1 MARKI
6 KASRLQYGLFAT
18 PFEALIA
25 PDNPVRVIDAF
36 VDALPLDQLGFC
48 GTVDTTMGASS
59 YDPADLVKIYFYG
72 YFNRIRSSRMLEQE
86 CGRNIEMMWLI
97 GSLTPCFRTIAGFRT
112 YKKEDKETGKVLF
125 NHRTAFK
132 KVFHLFNQ
140 FLKKQDLFG
149 LETIA
154 LDGTKIAAQ
163 NSKKCHISEDKTAR
177 KLLRIENRIDEYMAE
192 LEQAD
197 LEADENGQL
206 SAETETILMAIEEL
220 AANKERLL
228 QLDDLLVAAQ
238 AQDPTVTQICL
249 TDPDAR
255 MLPINNE
262 GMVQIAYNVQS
273 AVDDKHCLIV
283 DFSVE
288 NEKDLYLLAPMAA
301 SVKEALAIEEQFDLL
316 ADKGYHSGKG
326 IHEATEAGATTY
338 VAVPE
343 QTYRDRPV
351 GFQKEDFKYDPQTDT
366 YTCPNKKTLKT
377 TGKWHEKRGRQGH
390 LQARIKLYRCS
401 YSTCAK
407 CPFKDK
413 CLSASNIRQRQGR
426 RLERSEYEEAAQ
438 ANKQRMLR
446 HRDKY
451 KRRQAI
457 VEHPFGTIKRSW
469 GGYYT
474 LLRRKDKVTGE
485 MAIIFTCYNLRR
497 AINILGVNSMIL
509 ALKRHFSAKMGLS
522 GGLSRTFL
530 KSRSQGRKKEASL
543 TGHLTQ
549 PRAVA

>member
-36 VDALPLDQLGFC
+36 VDALPLDQLGFS
-48 GTVDTTMGASS
+48 GTLDNVMGAAS
-59 YDPADLVKIYFYG
+59 YDPADLIKIYFYG
-72 YFNRIRSSRMLEQE
+72 YFNRIRSSRMLERE

-112 YKKEDKETGKVLF
+112 YKKEDRETGKVLF
-125 NHRTAFK
+125 NHRTALK

-140 FLKKQDLFG
+140 FLKSQDLLG

-163 NSKKCHISEDKTAR
+163 NSKKRHISEDKTAR
-177 KLLRIENRIDEYMAE
+177 KLLRIENRIDEYWAE

-206 SAETETILMAIEEL
+206 TAATETILMSLEALES
-220 AANKERLL
+220 NKERLL

-262 GMVQIAYNVQS
+262 GMVQIAYNVQA

-288 NEKDLYLLAPMAA
+288 NEKDIYLLAPMAA
-301 SVKEALAIEEQFDLL
+301 SVKEQMNIEDNFDLL

-326 IHEATEAGATTY
+326 IQEATGAGATTY
-338 VAVPE
+338 VAIPE
-343 QTYRDRPV
+343 QTYRNRPV
-351 GFQKEDFKYDPQTDT
+351 GFQKEDFQYDSKTDT
-366 YTCPNKKTLKT
+366 YMCPNKKTLKT

-407 CPFKDK
+407 CPFMEK
-413 CLSASNIRQRQGR
+413 CLSAGNTRTRQGR

-497 AINILGVNSMIL
+497 AINILGVNLMIL
-509 ALKRHFSAKMGLS
+509 ALKRHFSIKRGLS
-522 GGLSRTFL
+522 VELSRTFL
-530 KSRSQGRKKEASL
+530 KSRVRTKGERGSL
-543 TGHLTQ
+543 TGHLAQ
-549 PRAVA
+549 PRAAA